1 MTNTLFKRAL
11 LLMLL
16 VSSVVGFAS
25 AIPAPVPTVP
35 MSAPNALQNAEW
47 DFQAMLPIVMS
58 AFTAVLGS
66 NGFIL
71 VSGIILCVLVAIVW
85 IRTENSIIPMIMI
98 VVYSFTMVLG
108 NWCPAEWQLYLVILG
123 VLMPGVSVLYEM
135 FKSHR

>member
-1 MTNTLFKRAL
+1 MIQNLARKLGILAIFVMAIIGC
-11 LLMLL
+11 
-16 VSSVVGFAS
+16 VS
-25 AIPAPVPTVP
+25 AIPAPIPTVP
-35 MSAPNALQNAEW
+35 MTAPDNLQNAEW

-58 AFTAVLGS
+58 AYTTVLGP

-98 VVYSFTMVLG
+98 VVYSFVMVLG

-123 VLMPGVSVLYEM
+123 VLFPAVSVLYEM